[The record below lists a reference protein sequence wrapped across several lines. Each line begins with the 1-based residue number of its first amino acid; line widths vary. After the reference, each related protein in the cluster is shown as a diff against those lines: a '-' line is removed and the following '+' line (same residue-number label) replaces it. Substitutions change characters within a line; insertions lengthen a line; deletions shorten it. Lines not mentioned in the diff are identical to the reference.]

1 MNSSKKL
8 LNKNNM
14 EDKSSKTATAPSSRT
29 PLKGNGQAE
38 GPSTKAI
45 VLGVICVLLVLALC
59 IGVAA
64 QQFKPQNVLKVGKT
78 KFSMDD
84 MLYPIY
90 ERESRYLPSNELYAQ
105 YMGTT
110 VWDTSYMGTD
120 KQVDSSLTNAEGL
133 KQEIINAETE
143 YEVLYQEAVKANYEL
158 TEDEKK
164 DAKKQ
169 AEDALKGL
177 SWSQKFK
184 LAISDNKLVKRFEK
198 RILADR
204 YKEDKKK
211 ETDATVDEAAVKAEI
226 SAKDYRQYDI
236 QYYSFA
242 KTSADPTTGESKTLT
257 DEEIAKLEKELKQL
271 AKKAK
276 KADDFT
282 TLLGD
287 KKEGDIKYAEGNFT
301 EKDGWSAYLSD
312 DNLKKIKAMKN
323 NEISQVI
330 VDETTGYH
338 MFVKMINNNSTESY
352 DTACEQAIET
362 AKDEAYYSW
371 LAELESGYE
380 IKTYTST
387 WDDVTIGTV
396 TTDIVTADDLT
407 KMAEDAASK
416 GNSED
421 Q

>member
-14 EDKSSKTATAPSSRT
+14 EEKSSKIGTAPTSRT
-29 PLKGNGQAE
+29 TLKKNGQAE
-38 GPSTKAI
+38 GPGTKAI
-45 VLGVICVLLVLALC
+45 VLGAICVILILVLC
-59 IGVAA
+59 IGVAV
-64 QQFKPQNVLKVGKT
+64 QQFKPQTVLKVGDT

-90 ERESRYLPSNELYAQ
+90 ERESKYLPSNELYAQ
-105 YMGTT
+105 YMGTS
-110 VWDTSYMGTD
+110 VWDAGYMGTD
-120 KQVDSSLTNAEGL
+120 TQVDSSLTNAEGL

-164 DAKKQ
+164 EAKKQ
-169 AEDALKGL
+169 AEKALKGL

-184 LAISDNKLVKRFEK
+184 LAISGNKLTKRFEK

-204 YKEDKKK
+204 YKEDRKK
-211 ETDATVDEAAVKAEI
+211 ETDATVDESSVKANI

-242 KTSADPTTGESKTLT
+242 KNSTDPTTGQSKTLT
-257 DEEIAKLEKELKQL
+257 DDEIAKLDEELKEL

-287 KKEGDIKYAEGNFT
+287 NKEGDIKYTEGNFT
-301 EKDGWSAYLSD
+301 EQDGWSAYLSD
-312 DNLKKIKAMKN
+312 DNLKKIKGMKN

-352 DTACEQAIET
+352 DTACDEAVKK
-362 AKDEAYYSW
+362 AKDEAYYNW
-371 LAELESGYE
+371 LAELEEKYD
-380 IKTYTST
+380 IKTYDSI
-387 WDDVTIGTV
+387 WKDVTIGTV
-396 TTDIVTADDLT
+396 TTDIVTADDLA
-407 KMAEDAASK
+407 KMAEEDSSK
-416 GNSED
+416 ESSED